1 MLGSTGSPSTA
12 AILLSSYLSSRNLSV
27 MSAARSETVQN
38 ALREPHFGW
47 MKLGDAPARQIF
59 AATWPTTRMPTAL
72 YTCDSLQ
79 GTNYD
84 SALARVPPAM
94 RVLAQSAPGLK
105 TPPPPSD
112 Q

>member
-59 AATWPTTRMPTAL
+59 AAYVADNTNADRSLHLRFTSGNELRQRARAGAAGHAGAGAKRAGFEDTTA
-72 YTCDSLQ
+72 
-79 GTNYD
+79 
-84 SALARVPPAM
+84 A
-94 RVLAQSAPGLK
+94 
-105 TPPPPSD
+105 
-112 Q
+112 